1 MGKIWSAIRQAVG
14 WALGWGTPQ
23 RPLNLSCGNC
33 GERLYH
39 RDFCR
44 ACGASQESGW
54 AAPDHGEDSDDD
66 FDYDDFVRREFGDG
80 RSKQQGLAATAWGT
94 LLIVLLVIGM
104 LMAQFG
110 GWLF

>member
-1 MGKIWSAIRQAVG
+1 MNWNKTWTFIRST
-14 WALGWGTPQ
+14 LGWGPPAS
-23 RPLNLSCGNC
+23 PLSLRCANC
-33 GERLYH
+33 GERLYQ

-44 ACGASQESGW
+44 ACGASEESGW
-54 AAPDHGEDSDDD
+54 AAPDLGEDSDED

-104 LMAQFG
+104 LLAQFG
-110 GWLF
+110 GLF